1 MRKLILIIT
10 LCTNGIIWS
19 QNGISLSLEEA
30 ISYALEHNRNA
41 KNASRDI
48 EAAEKQQWETIAI
61 GLPQINAGISYQN
74 NIKQQ
79 VSLIP
84 AEFFGG
90 NPGEF
95 EEVIF
100 GTKQN
105 AQGFAS
111 LNQLIFNGS
120 YIVGL
125 QASRVFLEISKFAK
139 EKTDL
144 EVRQAVIKTYGNVL
158 VSEESIRILENNKEV
173 LEKNVNETQKIYD
186 NGLAE
191 LESLEQLQITLQSI
205 ESSLNKAYRFNE
217 ITKKMLNVV
226 IGLEINETV
235 ILSDKLEDLT
245 FKKRNNTIAIDQEN
259 LDNNIDL
266 KIAENNKASKE
277 LLVKLEKSNALPTLN
292 AYLNGSYSG
301 FSNDF
306 SFLER
311 EQNWYG
317 ASVVGVNLSIPIF
330 SSLGRSAATQ
340 RAKIN
345 YEKAKDDYI
354 EIEQN
359 LILQLETVKNE
370 YQFAIEDLDIKKK
383 SLALAERI
391 ESKNQT
397 KFFEGVG
404 SSFDLRQAQTQLY
417 NAQSELLQAML
428 SVINKKT
435 ELETV
440 LNNINN

>member
-10 LCTNGIIWS
+10 LCTNGIVWS

-158 VSEESIRILENNKEV
+158 VSEESIRILENNKKV

-245 FKKRNNTIAIDQEN
+245 FKKRNNTIAVDQEN

-311 EQNWYG
+311 DQNWYG

-359 LILQLETVKNE
+359 LILRLETVKNE

>member
-1 MRKLILIIT
+1 MRKLILFIT

-19 QNGISLSLEEA
+19 QNEISLSLEEA

-90 NPGEF
+90 NLGEF

-158 VSEESIRILENNKEV
+158 V
-173 LEKNVNETQKIYD
+173 
-186 NGLAE
+186 
-191 LESLEQLQITLQSI
+191 
-205 ESSLNKAYRFNE
+205 
-217 ITKKMLNVV
+217 
-226 IGLEINETV
+226 
-235 ILSDKLEDLT
+235 
-245 FKKRNNTIAIDQEN
+245 
-259 LDNNIDL
+259 
-266 KIAENNKASKE
+266 
-277 LLVKLEKSNALPTLN
+277 
-292 AYLNGSYSG
+292 
-301 FSNDF
+301 
-306 SFLER
+306 
-311 EQNWYG
+311 
-317 ASVVGVNLSIPIF
+317 
-330 SSLGRSAATQ
+330 
-340 RAKIN
+340 
-345 YEKAKDDYI
+345 
-354 EIEQN
+354 
-359 LILQLETVKNE
+359 
-370 YQFAIEDLDIKKK
+370 
-383 SLALAERI
+383 
-391 ESKNQT
+391 
-397 KFFEGVG
+397 
-404 SSFDLRQAQTQLY
+404 
-417 NAQSELLQAML
+417 
-428 SVINKKT
+428 
-435 ELETV
+435 
-440 LNNINN
+440 

>member
-1 MRKLILIIT
+1 MRKLLLFIM

-19 QNGISLSLEEA
+19 QNEISLSLEEA

-79 VSLIP
+79 ISLIP

-158 VSEESIRILENNKEV
+158 VSEESIRILENNKKV
-173 LEKNVNETQKIYD
+173 LDKNVNETQKIYD

-191 LESLEQLQITLQSI
+191 LEALEQLQITLQSI

-217 ITKKMLNVV
+217 ITKKMFNVV

-235 ILSDKLEDLT
+235 VLSDKLEDLT
-245 FKKRNNTIAIDQEN
+245 FKKRNNTIGVDREN

-311 EQNWYG
+311 DQNWYG

-370 YQFAIEDLDIKKK
+370 YQFAVEDLDIKKK

>member
-1 MRKLILIIT
+1 MRKLIVIFT
-10 LCTNGIIWS
+10 LCANGFIWS
-19 QNGISLSLEEA
+19 QNEKLLSLEEA

-90 NPGEF
+90 DPGEF

-125 QASRVFLEISKFAK
+125 QASKVFLEISKFAK

-158 VSEESIRILENNKEV
+158 VSEESIKILEKNKEV

-186 NGLAE
+186 NGLTE

-205 ESSLNKAYRFNE
+205 KSSLNKAYRFNE
-217 ITKKMLNVV
+217 ITQKMLNVV
-226 IGLEINETV
+226 VGLDINEKI
-235 ILSDKLEDLT
+235 ILTDKLEDLT
-245 FKKRNNTIAIDQEN
+245 FKKRNT
-259 LDNNIDL
+259 LDSEGDESLENNIDL

-277 LLVKLEKSNALPTLN
+277 LLVKLEKSNALPSLN

-306 SFLER
+306 SFLEK

-345 YEKAKDDYI
+345 YEKAKDEFI

-359 LILQLETVKNE
+359 LRLQLETVKNE
-370 YQFAIEDLDIKKK
+370 YQFAVEDLDIKKQ

-397 KFFEGVG
+397 KFFEGIG

>member
-1 MRKLILIIT
+1 MRKLILFIM

-19 QNGISLSLEEA
+19 QNEISLSLDEA

-173 LEKNVNETQKIYD
+173 LDKNVNETQKIYD

-245 FKKRNNTIAIDQEN
+245 FKKRNNTIAVNQEN

-301 FSNDF
+301 FSNNF

-311 EQNWYG
+311 DQNWYG
-317 ASVVGVNLSIPIF
+317 ASVVGVNLSIPVF

>member
-125 QASRVFLEISKFAK
+125 QASKVFLEISKFAK

-245 FKKRNNTIAIDQEN
+245 FKKRNNTLASGQEN

-311 EQNWYG
+311 DQNWYG

-383 SLALAERI
+383 SLDLAERI

>member
-10 LCTNGIIWS
+10 LCTNGIVWS

-111 LNQLIFNGS
+111 IDQLIFNGS

-125 QASRVFLEISKFAK
+125 QASKVFLEISKFAK

-158 VSEESIRILENNKEV
+158 VSEESIRILENNKKV

-245 FKKRNNTIAIDQEN
+245 FKKRNNTIAVDQEN

-311 EQNWYG
+311 DQNWYG

>member
-1 MRKLILIIT
+1 MRKLLLFIM

-19 QNGISLSLEEA
+19 QNEISLSLEEA

-79 VSLIP
+79 ISLIP

-158 VSEESIRILENNKEV
+158 VSEESIRILENNKKV
-173 LEKNVNETQKIYD
+173 LDKNVNETQKIYD

-191 LESLEQLQITLQSI
+191 LEALEQLQITLQSI

-217 ITKKMLNVV
+217 ITKKMFNVV

-235 ILSDKLEDLT
+235 VLSDKLEDLT
-245 FKKRNNTIAIDQEN
+245 IKKRNNTIGVDREN

-311 EQNWYG
+311 DQNWYG

>member
-1 MRKLILIIT
+1 MRKLILFIT
-10 LCTNGIIWS
+10 LCTNSIIWS
-19 QNGISLSLEEA
+19 QNEISLSLDEA

-173 LEKNVNETQKIYD
+173 LDKNVNETQKIYD

-245 FKKRNNTIAIDQEN
+245 FKKRNNTIAVNQEN

-301 FSNDF
+301 FSNNF

-311 EQNWYG
+311 DQNWYG
-317 ASVVGVNLSIPIF
+317 ASVVGVNLSIPVF

-417 NAQSELLQAML
+417 NAQ
-428 SVINKKT
+428 
-435 ELETV
+435 
-440 LNNINN
+440 

>member
-1 MRKLILIIT
+1 MRKLILFIM

-19 QNGISLSLEEA
+19 QNEISLSLEEA

-191 LESLEQLQITLQSI
+191 LEALEQLQITLQSI

-226 IGLEINETV
+226 IGLEINEIV
-235 ILSDKLEDLT
+235 VLSDKLEDLT
-245 FKKRNNTIAIDQEN
+245 FKKRNNTIGVDQEN

-277 LLVKLEKSNALPTLN
+277 LLVKLEKSNALPILN

-311 EQNWYG
+311 GQNWYG

-435 ELETV
+435 ELETL

>member
-1 MRKLILIIT
+1 MRKLILFIT

-19 QNGISLSLEEA
+19 QNEISLSLDEA

-173 LEKNVNETQKIYD
+173 LDKNVNETQKIYD

-245 FKKRNNTIAIDQEN
+245 FKKRNNTISVNQEN

-301 FSNDF
+301 FSNNF
-306 SFLER
+306 SFLEKD
-311 EQNWYG
+311 QNWYG
-317 ASVVGVNLSIPIF
+317 ASVVGVNLSIPVF

>member
-1 MRKLILIIT
+1 MRKLILFIM

-19 QNGISLSLEEA
+19 QNEISLSLEEA

-105 AQGFAS
+105 TQGFAS

-173 LEKNVNETQKIYD
+173 LDKNVNETQKIYD

-191 LESLEQLQITLQSI
+191 LEALEQLQITLQSI

-226 IGLEINETV
+226 IGLEINEIV
-235 ILSDKLEDLT
+235 VLSDKLEDLT
-245 FKKRNNTIAIDQEN
+245 FKKRNNTIGVDQEN

-277 LLVKLEKSNALPTLN
+277 LLVKLEKSNALPILN

-311 EQNWYG
+311 GQNWYG

>member
-10 LCTNGIIWS
+10 LCTNGIVWS

-111 LNQLIFNGS
+111 IDQLIFNGS

-125 QASRVFLEISKFAK
+125 QASKVFLEISKFAK

-158 VSEESIRILENNKEV
+158 VSEESIRILENNKKV

-245 FKKRNNTIAIDQEN
+245 FKKRNNTIAVDQEN

-311 EQNWYG
+311 DQNWYG

-435 ELETV
+435 ELETI

>member
-1 MRKLILIIT
+1 MRKLLLFIM

-19 QNGISLSLEEA
+19 QNEISLSLEEA

-79 VSLIP
+79 ISLIP

-158 VSEESIRILENNKEV
+158 VSEESIRILENNKKV
-173 LEKNVNETQKIYD
+173 LDKNVNETQKIYD

-191 LESLEQLQITLQSI
+191 LEALEQLQITLQSI

-217 ITKKMLNVV
+217 ITKKMFNVV

-235 ILSDKLEDLT
+235 VLSDKLEDLT
-245 FKKRNNTIAIDQEN
+245 FKKRNNTIGVDREN

-311 EQNWYG
+311 DQNWYG

>member
-10 LCTNGIIWS
+10 LCTNGIVWS

-158 VSEESIRILENNKEV
+158 VSEESIRILENNKKV

-245 FKKRNNTIAIDQEN
+245 FKKRNNTIAVDQEN

-311 EQNWYG
+311 DQNWYG